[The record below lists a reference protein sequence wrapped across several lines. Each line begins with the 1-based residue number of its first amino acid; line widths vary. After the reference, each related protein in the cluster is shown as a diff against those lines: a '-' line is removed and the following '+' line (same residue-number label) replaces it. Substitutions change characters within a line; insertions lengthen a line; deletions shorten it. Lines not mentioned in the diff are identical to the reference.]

1 MTKYLLLVFL
11 LLVSCVGFSGCGYH
25 VQPDKTTVEYGTSE
39 NGKNKTNKGIT
50 QTFKWN
56 KKE

>member
-1 MTKYLLLVFL
+1 MTKYLLLLFL
-11 LLVSCVGFSGCGYH
+11 LLVSCVGFSGCSYN
-25 VQPDKTTVEYGTSE
+25 VQPDQTTVEYGTSE

-56 KKE
+56 KK